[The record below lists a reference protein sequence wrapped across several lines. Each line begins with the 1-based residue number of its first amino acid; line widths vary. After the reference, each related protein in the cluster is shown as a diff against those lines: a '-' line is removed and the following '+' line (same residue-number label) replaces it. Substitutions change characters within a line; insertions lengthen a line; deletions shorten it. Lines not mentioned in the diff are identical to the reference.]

1 MKTQAIIP
9 SAGTGSRLNIK
20 QDKPLVLL
28 NGKPLF
34 IYSLLAI
41 EKVPQV
47 NSVILVANKK
57 HLKVFEQ
64 FIKKFKLKK
73 VKRIVAGGA
82 TRCASVKKALAVL
95 DADTEVIMIHDG
107 ARPFIK
113 PALIAHAVSLMNRES
128 AVVVGVP
135 VKPTIK
141 KVDSNNFYVEET
153 LPRETLWEIQT
164 PQIFRKEILLK
175 AHELMPEKN
184 PTDDAVLVEKMGV
197 KVKMVMGDYRNIKIT
212 TQEDLAIA
220 RMFLNLKENPSE

>member
-1 MKTQAIIP
+1 MKTQAVIP
-9 SAGTGSRLNIK
+9 SAGTGSRLKIK

-34 IYSLLAI
+34 IYALLAM
-41 EKVPQV
+41 EKVPRV
-47 NSVILVANKK
+47 DSVILVANKK

-141 KVDSNNFYVEET
+141 KVNSNLYVEET

-212 TQEDLAIA
+212 TREDLAIA
-220 RMFLNLKENPSE
+220 RMFLES

>member
-1 MKTQAIIP
+1 MKIQAILP
-9 SAGTGSRLNIK
+9 AAGTGSRLKIK

-34 IYSLLAI
+34 IYALLAI

-64 FIKKFKLKK
+64 FINKFKLKK
-73 VKRIVAGGA
+73 VKKIVAGGA

-95 DADTEVIMIHDG
+95 DTDTQAVMIHDG

-113 PALIAHAVSLMNRES
+113 PALISHAVSFMSKES

-141 KVDSNNFYVEET
+141 KVNFNNFYIEET
-153 LPRETLWEIQT
+153 LPRETLWETQT
-164 PQIFRKEILLK
+164 PQIFKKEILLK
-175 AHELMPEKN
+175 AHQLMPEKN
-184 PTDDAVLVEKMGV
+184 PTDDAVLAEKMGV

-220 RMFLNLKENPSE
+220 RMFLKLQG

>member
-1 MKTQAIIP
+1 MKIQAILP
-9 SAGTGSRLNIK
+9 AAGAGSRLKLK
-20 QDKPLVLL
+20 QNKPLVLL

-34 IYSLLAI
+34 IYSLLAM
-41 EKVPQV
+41 EHCPAV
-47 NSVILVANKK
+47 NSVIVAAQEK
-57 HLKVFEQ
+57 HLKIFEQ
-64 FIKKFKLKK
+64 LIKKFKIKK
-73 VKRIVAGGA
+73 VKKIVTGGV

-113 PALIAHAVSLMNRES
+113 PALISHAVSLMNLES

-141 KVDSNNFYVEET
+141 KVNFNNFYVEET
-153 LPRETLWEIQT
+153 LPRETLWETQT

-212 TQEDLAIA
+212 TREDLAVA
-220 RMFLNLKENPSE
+220 RMFLKS